1 MEEKKIPDEGTQNN
15 PVAENTSDQN
25 VEKKGKRHLIHPT
38 WLRRLCKTLL
48 GIIIVV
54 VLIPV
59 LLYIPPVQTFV
70 KNQACKIVEK
80 STGMKVEIG
89 KFRLKFP
96 LDVNLDNVLVLDQ
109 HADTMV
115 RAQRAIVD
123 VKLMP
128 LLKLDVQIKKL
139 LLEEGYYRMVSPD
152 SSMIMSVAAGFMEV
166 DGGSSA

>member
-1 MEEKKIPDEGTQNN
+1 MEENNTPEQETQNN
-15 PVAENTSDQN
+15 AAPGEGTTPAPKGQDDG
-25 VEKKGKRHLIHPT
+25 KKVKKHLIHPT

-48 GIIIVV
+48 GIVIAIL
-54 VLIPV
+54 LIPV

-70 KNQACKIVEK
+70 KDQACKIVAK

-96 LDVNLDNVLVLDQ
+96 LDIDLDRVVVLDQ

-115 RAQRAIVD
+115 RARKAVVD

-139 LLEEGYYRMVSPD
+139 LL
-152 SSMIMSVAAGFMEV
+152 
-166 DGGSSA
+166 